1 MLTSRPRY
9 VFPGIGLGT
18 ILSQAKHITDNM
30 IYASGAA
37 LPDKLTK
44 DELAAAMLYPAL
56 DRTREISRYV
66 VLKVIRAAQ
75 SDEVD
80 RATDLREMDDKSLEE
95 WIHGKMYDP
104 FKFGV

>member
-1 MLTSRPRY
+1 MARNRY

-18 ILSQAKHITDNM
+18 ILSQATQVTDNM

-56 DRTREISRYV
+56 DRTREISRHV
-66 VLKVIRAAQ
+66 TLKVIRAAQ
-75 SDEVD
+75 SDKVD
-80 RATDLREMDDKSLEE
+80 RATDLREMNDESLEK
-95 WIHGKMYDP
+95 WIDGKMYDP
-104 FKFGV
+104 FKFET

>member
-1 MLTSRPRY
+1 MTHNRY
-9 VFPGIGLGT
+9 VFPGIGLGA
-18 ILSQAKHITDNM
+18 ILSQATQVTDNM

-66 VLKVIRAAQ
+66 TLKVIRAAQ
-75 SDEVD
+75 SDKVD
-80 RATDLREMDDKSLEE
+80 RATDLREIDDESLEK
-95 WIHGKMYDP
+95 WIDRKMYDP
-104 FKFGV
+104 SKFET